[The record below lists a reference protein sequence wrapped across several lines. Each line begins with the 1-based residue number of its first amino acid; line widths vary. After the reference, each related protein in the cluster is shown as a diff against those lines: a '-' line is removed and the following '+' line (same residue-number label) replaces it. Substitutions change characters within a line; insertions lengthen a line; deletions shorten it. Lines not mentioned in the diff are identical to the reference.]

1 MNRLTYLPTTFAA
14 GVLTVGI
21 FTAGATEGQ
30 TPPAQRSLGALV
42 EATEI
47 SVYPPTLSDFSDEFG
62 RQPVRLPV
70 SRVVEVV
77 GTRALVVEPIGKWSK
92 TVPWLDRVLVVIANG
107 TLSAEPEAIDD
118 TQIRV
123 HGMVRTPLG
132 MQVSREAQWP
142 QELTRQR
149 IDKLEVQALVMATSV
164 ETLDGVELTNQR
176 FGAQAQR
183 R

>member
-1 MNRLTYLPTTFAA
+1 
-14 GVLTVGI
+14 
-21 FTAGATEGQ
+21 
-30 TPPAQRSLGALV
+30 
-42 EATEI
+42 
-47 SVYPPTLSDFSDEFG
+47 
-62 RQPVRLPV
+62 
-70 SRVVEVV
+70 VVEVV